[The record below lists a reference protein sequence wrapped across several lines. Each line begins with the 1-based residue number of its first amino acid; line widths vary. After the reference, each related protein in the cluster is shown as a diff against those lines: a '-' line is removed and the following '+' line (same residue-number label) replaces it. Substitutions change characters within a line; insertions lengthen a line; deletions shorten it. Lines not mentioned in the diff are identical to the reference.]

1 MRKNAHV
8 YSIIQNPQFVNQF
21 RSKPSKKLVSNSI
34 ILIMDDFVLSNLQES
49 RNEWCSRLVS
59 IFTPLVLEGIKSIYN
74 EAWKMCVDNDEVGKY
89 LMTFQNLLSRIPKW
103 NSVIVEEERKRI
115 IERSG
120 CNYLEDLITCVHIIQ
135 LKVLTSIR
143 VGNKQ
148 KKIDIAI
155 PKLDHFIHRVYIQV
169 ARKVYM
175 NVYLFEKNLSPLIV
189 QKNNREL
196 ELIIQEC
203 ILMTIRESIPTEA
216 IIRAYM
222 DESVEQEEEVIIETL
237 NEPVVNQGTSGE
249 GSAPSTTGSES
260 SNTSSADIQKE
271 LDQILE
277 KSKEAPPPEQVP
289 AIQNI
294 DNNPVITKLSFNDY
308 DSVMNMDSNKV
319 DNVNAP
325 KTIERLE
332 QISTERAIQRRL
344 EEEANDS
351 DDDKI
356 QIHMDPIDLS
366 GFDVLDLEPS
376 SSKVNDDFIDLGIEE
391 L

>member
-1 MRKNAHV
+1 
-8 YSIIQNPQFVNQF
+8 
-21 RSKPSKKLVSNSI
+21 
-34 ILIMDDFVLSNLQES
+34 MDDFVLSNLQES

-148 KKIDIAI
+148 KKIDLAI
-155 PKLDHFIHRVYIQV
+155 PKLDNFIHRVYIQV

-196 ELIIQEC
+196 ELIIQES
-203 ILMTIRESIPTEA
+203 IMMTIRESIPTEA

-237 NEPVVNQGTSGE
+237 NEPVVNHGSSDAVSALPVDGSVPGGE
-249 GSAPSTTGSES
+249 
-260 SNTSSADIQKE
+260 TSSADIQKE

-277 KSKEAPPPEQVP
+277 KSKESPPPEQVP

-332 QISTERAIQRRL
+332 QISTDRAIQRRL
-344 EEEANDS
+344 EEESDDS
-351 DDDKI
+351 DDEKI
-356 QIHMDPIDLS
+356 KIHMDPIDLT

-376 SSKVNDDFIDLGIEE
+376 KPMDDFIDLGIEE